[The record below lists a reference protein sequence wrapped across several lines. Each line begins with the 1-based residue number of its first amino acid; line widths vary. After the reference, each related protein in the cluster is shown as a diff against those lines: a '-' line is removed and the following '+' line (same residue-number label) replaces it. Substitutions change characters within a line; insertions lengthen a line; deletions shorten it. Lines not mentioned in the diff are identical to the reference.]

1 MTDFFERALGRKP
14 TDLKDFVMARLLFS
28 ARKHYEEGDPDPDDT
43 ARDRIKHWSNEDLL
57 DAISLAL
64 EEMKEAQNV

>member
-1 MTDFFERALGRKP
+1 MTNYFERALGRKP
-14 TDLKDFVMARLLFS
+14 EDLKDFVMGQLLFS
-28 ARKHYEEGDPDPDDT
+28 VRKHYMEGDPDPYDT

-64 EEMKEAQNV
+64 EDMKEDDNV

>member
-1 MTDFFERALGRKP
+1 MTGSLERALGRKP
-14 TDLKDFVMARLLFS
+14 ESLKDFVMAQLLFS
-28 ARKHYEEGDPDPDDT
+28 ARKHYWQGDPDPEDT

-64 EEMKEAQNV
+64 DDMKEDENV